1 MFQNKREPSWMTEV
15 RSSYSSA
22 TIQAQKAISYTTGKR
37 DVIFEEEKT
46 WDWNL
51 KEKEIEEG
59 SWTLE
64 LDGSAMHQEQD
75 GYRVEE
81 LE

>member
-1 MFQNKREPSWMTEV
+1 MFQNKREPSRMTEV

-22 TIQAQKAISYTTGKR
+22 TIQAQKASCYTTGKR

-51 KEKEIEEG
+51 KEEEIEEG

-75 GYRVEE
+75 GYRVGE

>member
-1 MFQNKREPSWMTEV
+1 MTEV

-22 TIQAQKAISYTTGKR
+22 TIQAQKAISYTTGKIVVTR

-51 KEKEIEEG
+51 KEEEIEEG

>member
-1 MFQNKREPSWMTEV
+1 MTEV

-22 TIQAQKAISYTTGKR
+22 EIQAQKASCYTTGKR

-51 KEKEIEEG
+51 KEEEIEEVCMIEEG